1 MRCLSRP
8 PNHLGAE
15 LQRLII
21 AAGAAA
27 LVIPTQTH
35 AQQALSSDNVTV
47 LRPLVVSTPLRRAT
61 ALVRST
67 SSVTV
72 IDEEELR
79 KSAAP
84 DLPSLLKRYTG
95 VSIIGY
101 GGQGAASNVYLRG
114 MSAGQTLVLVN
125 GIRTASATSGT
136 SSIFNI
142 PLASI
147 ERIEIAKGPHSAQYG
162 ADAIGGVVNII
173 TKQGGQCADGRS
185 TCASI
190 TTGVTHPWGGYVSG
204 DVRGRSEGGVD
215 YSIGGSI
222 LGTRGYDFTT
232 PLAWGH
238 EPDDDGFLQG
248 SLNFSLAKE
257 YGWGRLYADGLFA
270 RGRSQYDDTFPFSN
284 EVDTDTFAGKAGA
297 RMKHSDSWSSTVE
310 LSSSLDRSTNFRDGV
325 SGESQFDTKRYGIF
339 ASTEKTF
346 ETGDAR
352 HVVTG
357 GAEAYREQVDSTV
370 DFDVTSRDL
379 AAVFGQYSVEYGV
392 LTIDSGL
399 RYDHNQQFGGA
410 TTYNI
415 GASFEIV
422 PDLVARASYGTGFR
436 APTFNDLYYP
446 NYSNPNL
453 KPEKS
458 RSYELGVNWRPTERT
473 TLDVAFYQTWLSD
486 AIASNPPAYIPF
498 NVARA
503 KVTGIEASLS
513 HQFSDRWSAKASIDY
528 RSPKNEDNGRYI
540 PYRDRFKATAGLG
553 FAATDSLDLTARL
566 LYGAARY
573 ADAAN
578 TVKLPDYVTVDF
590 AANYTF
596 DAQSSLKFS
605 VENLFDE
612 QYSTVTNY
620 RAPGRTFNLSFT
632 RVF

>member
-1 MRCLSRP
+1 MQKLT
-8 PNHLGAE
+8 L
-15 LQRLII
+15 
-21 AAGAAA
+21 AAGAIVLA
-27 LVIPTQTH
+27 IPTSSH
-35 AQQALSSDNVTV
+35 AQQVPASGNVTV
-47 LRPLVVSTPLRRAT
+47 LPRLIVTTPLRRET

-72 IDEEELR
+72 IDEQELA
-79 KSAAP
+79 KSLAP

-101 GGQGAASNVYLRG
+101 GGQGSASNVYLRG

-142 PLASI
+142 PLSSI

-162 ADAIGGVVNII
+162 ADAIGGVINII
-173 TKQGGQCADGRS
+173 TKQGGQCADGRDACGS
-185 TCASI
+185 V

-204 DVRGRSEGGVD
+204 DLRGRTADGID
-215 YSIGGSI
+215 YSVGGSI

-232 PLAWGH
+232 PLAWGY

-248 SLNFSLAKE
+248 SLNFAAAKE
-257 YGWGRLYADGLFA
+257 YGWGKLYADGLFA
-270 RGRSQYDDTFPFSN
+270 RGRSQYDASAPSAN
-284 EVDTDTFAGKAGA
+284 EVDTDTFAGKIGA
-297 RMKHSDSWSSTVE
+297 RLKHSDSWSSTVE
-310 LSSSLDRSTNFRDGV
+310 LSSSLDYSTNFRDGV
-325 SGESQFDTKRYGIF
+325 AGNSEFDSKRYGIF
-339 ASTEKTF
+339 ASTEKSF
-346 ETGDAR
+346 DTGEAR
-352 HVVTG
+352 HVLTG
-357 GAEAYREQVDSTV
+357 GAEAYREEVDSTV
-370 DFDVTSRDL
+370 DFGVNSRDL
-379 AAVFGQYSVEYGV
+379 AAVFGQYSLEYGA

-399 RYDHNQQFGGA
+399 RYDHNEQFGGA

-415 GASFEIV
+415 GASHEIV

-458 RSYELGVNWRPTERT
+458 RSYEVGINWRPSDGTA
-473 TLDVAFYQTWLSD
+473 LDVAFYQTWLTD
-486 AIASNPPAYIPF
+486 AIASNPPTYLPF

-503 KVTGIEASLS
+503 KVTGVEASLS
-513 HQFSDRWSAKASIDY
+513 HEFNDRWSGKVSIDY

-540 PYRDRFKATAGLG
+540 PYRDRFKAAAEVS
-553 FAATDSLDLTARL
+553 FAATDSLDLTTKL
-566 LYGAARY
+566 LCGAARY
-573 ADAAN
+573 ANAAN
-578 TVKLPDYVTVDF
+578 TVKLPEYLTVDF

-596 DAQSSLKFS
+596 DERSSLKFS

-612 QYSTVTNY
+612 QYSTVANY
-620 RAPGRTFNLSFT
+620 RAQGRTFNLSFT

>member
-1 MRCLSRP
+1 MQKL
-8 PNHLGAE
+8 LF
-15 LQRLII
+15 
-21 AAGAAA
+21 AAGALTLA
-27 LVIPTQTH
+27 IPTQAE
-35 AQQALSSDNVTV
+35 AQQGLSSNTTV
-47 LRPLVVSTPLRRAT
+47 LDRLVVTTPLRRET
-61 ALVRST
+61 SMVRST
-67 SSVTV
+67 SSVT
-72 IDEEELR
+72 IISEDDLAG
-79 KSAAP
+79 SAAP

-101 GGQGAASNVYLRG
+101 GGQGTRSNVYLRG

-147 ERIEIAKGPHSAQYG
+147 ERVEIAKGPHSAQYG
-162 ADAIGGVVNII
+162 ADAIGGVINII
-173 TKQGGQCADGRS
+173 TRQGGQCADGRNR
-185 TCASI
+185 CASI

-204 DVRGRSEGGVD
+204 DLRGRTADGVD
-215 YSIGGSI
+215 YAIGGSL

-232 PLAWGH
+232 PLAWDH

-248 SLNFSLAKE
+248 ALNFALSQD

-270 RGRSQYDDTFPFSN
+270 RGRTQYDASWPDAN
-284 EVDTDTFAGKAGA
+284 EVDTDTFAGKIGG
-297 RMKHSDSWSSTVE
+297 RVNHSDSWSSTLE
-310 LSSSLDRSTNFRDGV
+310 LTSSLDNSTNFRSGV
-325 SGESQFDTKRYGIF
+325 SGDSEFDTKRYGIF
-339 ASTEKTF
+339 ASTEKSF
-346 ETGDAR
+346 ETGDVG
-352 HVVTG
+352 HIVVG
-357 GAEAYREQVDSTV
+357 GAEAYREDVGSTV

-379 AAVFGQYSVEYGV
+379 AAVFGQYSIEYGA
-392 LTIDSGL
+392 LMIDSGL
-399 RYDHNQQFGGA
+399 RFDHNEQFGDA

-415 GASFEIV
+415 GASYEIV

-458 RSYELGVNWRPTERT
+458 KSYEVGVKWRPTEQT
-473 TLDVAFYQTWLSD
+473 IVDAAVYQTWLTD
-486 AIASNPPAYIPF
+486 AIASNPPTYLPY

-503 KVTGIEASLS
+503 KVTGIEATIEHAFNS
-513 HQFSDRWSAKASIDY
+513 RWSGKASIDY
-528 RSPKNEDNGRYI
+528 RSPKDEDTGRYI
-540 PYRDRFKATAGLG
+540 PYRDRFKATAEVT
-553 FAATDSLDLTARL
+553 FAATERLDLNAKL

-573 ADAAN
+573 ANAAN
-578 TVKLPDYVTVDF
+578 TVKLPEYATVDF
-590 AANYTF
+590 VANYTF
-596 DAQSSLKFS
+596 LQSRFKFS

>member
-1 MRCLSRP
+1 MQKLT
-8 PNHLGAE
+8 L
-15 LQRLII
+15 
-21 AAGAAA
+21 AAGAIA
-27 LVIPTQTH
+27 LAFPISSH
-35 AQQALSSDNVTV
+35 AQQLPASGNVTV
-47 LRPLVVSTPLRRAT
+47 LPRLIVTTPLRRET

-72 IDEEELR
+72 IDEQELAR
-79 KSAAP
+79 SSAP

-101 GGQGAASNVYLRG
+101 GGQGSASNVYLRG

-125 GIRTASATSGT
+125 GVRTASPTSGT

-142 PLASI
+142 PLSSI
-147 ERIEIAKGPHSAQYG
+147 ERVEIAKGPHSAQYG
-162 ADAIGGVVNII
+162 ADAIGGVINII
-173 TKQGGQCADGRS
+173 TRQGGQCADGRDACGS
-185 TCASI
+185 V

-204 DVRGRSEGGVD
+204 DLRGRTTGGVD
-215 YSIGGSI
+215 YSVGGSI

-238 EPDDDGFLQG
+238 EPDNDGFLHG
-248 SLNFSLAKE
+248 SLNFALAKE
-257 YGWGRLYADGLFA
+257 YAWGRLYADGLFA
-270 RGRSQYDDTFPFSN
+270 RGRSQYDASAPSAN
-284 EVDTDTFAGKAGA
+284 EVDTNTFAGKIGA
-297 RMKHSDSWSSTVE
+297 RLKHSDSWSSTVE
-310 LSSSLDRSTNFRDGV
+310 LSSSLDYSTNFRDGI
-325 SGESQFDTKRYGIF
+325 SGSSAFDTRRYGIF
-339 ASTEKTF
+339 ASTEKSF
-346 ETGDAR
+346 ETGEAR
-352 HVVTG
+352 HVLLG
-357 GAEAYREQVDSTV
+357 GAEAYREEVDSTV
-370 DFDVTSRDL
+370 DFGVTSRNL
-379 AAVFGQYSVEYGV
+379 AAVFGQYSVEHGA

-399 RYDHNQQFGGA
+399 RYDHNEQFGGA

-415 GASFEIV
+415 GASYEIV

-453 KPEKS
+453 RPEKS
-458 RSYELGVNWRPTERT
+458 KSYEVGVNWRPTDRT
-473 TLDVAFYQTWLSD
+473 TLDVAFYQTWLTD
-486 AIASNPPAYIPF
+486 AIASNPPTYLPF

-513 HQFSDRWSAKASIDY
+513 HEFNDRWSGKVSIDY

-540 PYRDRFKATAGLG
+540 PYRDRFKAAAEVS
-553 FAATDSLDLTARL
+553 FAASDSLDLTTKL

-573 ADAAN
+573 ANAAN
-578 TVKLPDYVTVDF
+578 TVKLQEYVTVDF

-596 DAQSSLKFS
+596 DERSSLKFS

-620 RAPGRTFNLSFT
+620 RAQGRTFNLSFT